1 MPEAAVIDLAAED
14 VSQLTWDELT
24 LLMLRKDHSN
34 AEYDRDDPDLDPEL
48 PICGGCSSCGC
59 VCYNSTTDF

>member
-24 LLMLRKDHSN
+24 LLMLRKDRSD
-34 AEYDRDDPDLDPEL
+34 AECDPSIDPEL
-48 PICGGCSSCGC
+48 PICGGCSSSC
-59 VCYNSTTDF
+59 VCVLCVEP